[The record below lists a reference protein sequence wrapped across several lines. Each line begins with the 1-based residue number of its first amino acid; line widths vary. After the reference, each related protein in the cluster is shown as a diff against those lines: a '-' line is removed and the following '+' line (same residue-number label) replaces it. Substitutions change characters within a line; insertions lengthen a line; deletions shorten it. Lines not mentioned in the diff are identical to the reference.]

1 MDIHL
6 FCQPGIND
14 IRFIVEVSQPYLE
27 LADHPLVA
35 YVPAAST
42 GYNWA
47 DYTEKAF
54 DGIAEVATLDLD
66 HDPRQTIDDVLERAT
81 TIYIPGGN
89 TYLLNHR
96 LYNSGAARSIAARVR
111 KGIPLVGFSA
121 GAVICG
127 ENILTTND
135 LNAVGT
141 PHFSG
146 FNFTNFNFN
155 VHYPSQPGLARDE
168 RDDNI
173 WEYQVFHDNPVL
185 AMEDDVYLRIDEM
198 GLLLVRGSI
207 WRFDKSK
214 ERQHIPPGRINP

>member
-14 IRFIVEVSQPYLE
+14 IRFILEVSRGYLE
-27 LADHPLVA
+27 TADDPLVA
-35 YVPAAST
+35 YLPAAST

-47 DYTEKAF
+47 DYTEKAYE
-54 DGIAEVATLDLD
+54 GLAKIAVLDLD
-66 HDPRQTIDDVLERAT
+66 IGSRQMIEEILDKSNLV
-81 TIYIPGGN
+81 YIPGGN

-96 LYNSGAARSIAARVR
+96 LYNSGTARSIASKVR
-111 KGIPLVGFSA
+111 AGLPFVGFSA

-127 ENILTTND
+127 ENILTSND

-155 VHYPSQPGLARDE
+155 VHYPSEAGLARDE
-168 RDDNI
+168 RDYNI
-173 WEYQVFHDNPVL
+173 WEYHVFHDNPVL
-185 AMEDDVYLRIDEM
+185 AMEDNVYLHIDDQ
-198 GLLLVRGSI
+198 GLHLVRGVI
-207 WRFDKSK
+207 WRFDKGK
-214 ERQHIPPGRINP
+214 ERLRVPPGRIIP